1 MTVQLEP
8 RADGGLE
15 EGAAIRG
22 ELDLPEEG
30 GDGGAIVVYGDGLD
44 VGAVAGEDEHAVDV
58 DAEGVRE
65 QVAGIGGWNAFA
77 SDPSAHDRRGEIE
90 TAGEVGHVPFAAL
103 ELALQPAGKL
113 TT

>member
-44 VGAVAGEDEHAVDV
+44 VGAVAGGDEHAVDV

-65 QVAGIGGWNAFA
+65 KIAGGGIGDAITA
-77 SDPSAHDRRGEIE
+77 SP
-90 TAGEVGHVPFAAL
+90 AAD
-103 ELALQPAGKL
+103 G
-113 TT
+113 